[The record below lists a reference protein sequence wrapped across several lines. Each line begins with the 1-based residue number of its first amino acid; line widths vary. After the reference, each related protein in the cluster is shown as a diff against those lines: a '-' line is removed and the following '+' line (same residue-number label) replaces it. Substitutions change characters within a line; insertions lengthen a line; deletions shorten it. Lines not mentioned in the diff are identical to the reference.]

1 MAHHMLFKSLAGFTP
16 ACCPQ
21 LTTYRS
27 AEVNGQSKAM
37 PANKPEIPTTPKKQ
51 RDFEKK
57 YMPATELAQRWG
69 VSESAIYHGK
79 AESNKLKRVYFGRSL
94 RFLRQEVLDFENRKD
109 PLPA

>member
-1 MAHHMLFKSLAGFTP
+1 MAHHMLFRENAGYYP
-16 ACCPQ
+16 AYC
-21 LTTYRS
+21 TTHDVRIRRS
-27 AEVNGQSKAM
+27 GQNKAM
-37 PANKPEIPTTPKKQ
+37 PSNKPEIPTTPKKQ

-94 RFLRQEVLDFENRKD
+94 RFLRQEVLDFENRKN
-109 PLPA
+109 PLLA